1 MSIYNLLKSKKEEIL
16 KLAEKHGAYNI
27 RIFGSVARGEADEKS
42 DIDFLV
48 DIGRNISSWFPAG
61 LVIDLENL
69 LKLKVDI
76 ATVKALKPRIR
87 DKVLKEAKPL

>member
-1 MSIYNLLKSKKEEIL
+1 MSIYQLLKSKKNEIL

-27 RIFGSVARGEADEKS
+27 RIFGSVLRGEDDQKS

-48 DIGRNISSWFPAG
+48 DIGKNISSWFPAG

-69 LKLKVDI
+69 LKIKVDI
-76 ATVKALKPRIR
+76 VTAKALKERIR